1 MVQRLANFSVE
12 ELQRTF
18 KRAVRP
24 GLILTAIVVMVRIL
38 NQFNIMV
45 PSSCTL
51 HPDFANVL
59 LTVRILPYVL
69 PVVNSLFDGASF
81 RLTSAII
88 PRQR

>member
-1 MVQRLANFSVE
+1 
-12 ELQRTF
+12 
-18 KRAVRP
+18 
-24 GLILTAIVVMVRIL
+24 
-38 NQFNIMV
+38 MV

-69 PVVNSLFDGASF
+69 PVVDSLFDGASF